1 MMHSGITCFEA
12 KERELVM
19 KKKVYLMTAISAVA
33 IALTACGGNSGSS
46 KSGSAGT
53 GSASGSA
60 VNTASTV
67 DNSAV
72 IEFNP
77 SDYIEK
83 LANYKGVEYT
93 KVDTVVTDAEV
104 EEKVKEFLKN
114 YPEKITDREIK
125 KGDTVNID
133 YEGKKDGVAF
143 DGGTAAGFD
152 LNIGSGNFIPGFED
166 GLIGKKPG
174 ETVDL
179 NLTFPADYHSEELK
193 GAKVVFTVKI
203 NYIIGEAPKKLTD
216 ELVKENTEFATSA
229 DYEADV
235 RKKLEESKQDA
246 AKESIQREVIDK
258 VVTESAVKSVPK
270 AVEDKYHQQIMN
282 YWNNLAAQY
291 GLELKDIVT
300 NQFKLTEEEFEK
312 EVKAQAESSAK
323 QLVVVRAIAEAEKL
337 EVSDSE
343 YQDALNSYYEKSG
356 AKGSI
361 DLANYENQVGKGN
374 IMDLILLDKVGA
386 YIVKN
391 GKEVE
396 AKAKTE
402 TKTK

>member
-1 MMHSGITCFEA
+1 
-12 KERELVM
+12 M
-19 KKKVYLMTAISAVA
+19 KKRVYLMTAISAVA
-33 IALTACGGNSGSS
+33 IALTACGGNSGSI
-46 KSGSAGT
+46 KSGST

-60 VNTASTV
+60 VSSGSAATGSAV
-67 DNSAV
+67 DNGAV

-104 EEKVKEFLKN
+104 EERINEFLRS

-143 DGGTAAGFD
+143 DGGTAKGTD
-152 LNIGSGNFIPGFED
+152 LNIGSGSFIPGFED

-179 NLTFPADYHSEELK
+179 NLTFPKDYHSEELK

-203 NYIIGEAPKKLTD
+203 NYIVGNAPKKLTD

-229 DYEADV
+229 DYEEDV

-246 AKESIQREVIDK
+246 AKESVQREVIDK

-323 QLVVVRAIAEAEKL
+323 QLVVVKAIAEAEKI

-343 YQDALNSYYEKSG
+343 YQDALNSYYERSG

-361 DLANYENQVGKGN
+361 DLATYESQVGKGN
-374 IMDLILLDKVGA
+374 IMDLIILDKVGA
-386 YIVKN
+386 FIVKN

-396 AKAKTE
+396 AKAE

>member
-1 MMHSGITCFEA
+1 
-12 KERELVM
+12 
-19 KKKVYLMTAISAVA
+19 MTAISAVA
-33 IALTACGGNSGSS
+33 IALTACGGNSGDS
-46 KSGSAGT
+46 KSSTSAT
-53 GSASGSA
+53 GSATGSA
-60 VNTASTV
+60 VSS
-67 DNSAV
+67 NSA
-72 IEFNP
+72 IDEAAALEFNP

-83 LANYKGVEYT
+83 LANYKGIEYT

-104 EEKVKEFLKN
+104 KERIDEFLKR
-114 YPEKITDREIK
+114 YPAKVTDREIK

-143 DGGTAAGFD
+143 EGGTAAGVD
-152 LNIGSGNFIPGFED
+152 LNIGLGRFIPGFED

-179 NLTFPADYHSEELK
+179 NLSFPEDYHNEELK

-203 NYIIGEAPKKLTD
+203 NYIVGEASKKLTD

-235 RKKLEESKQDA
+235 RNKLEESKKDA
-246 AKESIQREVIDK
+246 AKESTQSEVIEK
-258 VVTESAVKSVPK
+258 VVTESAVKALPEG
-270 AVEDKYHQQIMN
+270 AEDKYYQQIMN

-291 GLELKDIVT
+291 GIELKDIIT

-312 EVKAQAESSAK
+312 EVRSQAANSAK

-337 EVSDSE
+337 EVSDEE
-343 YQDALNSYYEKSG
+343 YQTALNTYYERSG
-356 AKGSI
+356 AKGNI
-361 DLANYENQVGKGN
+361 DVATYESRIGKGN
-374 IMDLILLDKVGA
+374 LMDLIILDKVGA
-386 YIVKN
+386 FIVEN

-396 AKAKTE
+396 AKAE

>member
-1 MMHSGITCFEA
+1 
-12 KERELVM
+12 M
-19 KKKVYLMTAISAVA
+19 KKRVYLMTAISAVA

-46 KSGSAGT
+46 KSGST

-60 VNTASTV
+60 VSSGSAATGSAV
-67 DNSAV
+67 DNGAV

-143 DGGTAAGFD
+143 DGGTAKGTD
-152 LNIGSGNFIPGFED
+152 LNIGSGSFIPGFED

-179 NLTFPADYHSEELK
+179 NLTFPKDYHSEELK

-203 NYIIGEAPKKLTD
+203 NYIVGKAPKKLTD

-229 DYEADV
+229 DYEEDV
-235 RKKLEESKQDA
+235 RKKLEESKKDA
-246 AKESIQREVIDK
+246 AKESIQREVIEK

-270 AVEDKYHQQIMN
+270 EAEDRYYTQIMN

-291 GLELKDIVT
+291 GLKLEDIVK
-300 NQFKLTEEEFEK
+300 NQFKLTEEEFDK
-312 EVKAQAESSAK
+312 EVKAQATNSAK

-337 EVSDSE
+337 EVSDDE
-343 YQDALNSYYEKSG
+343 YKTALNTYYENSG

-361 DLANYENQVGKGN
+361 DVAAYESQIGKGN
-374 IMDLILLDKVGA
+374 LMDLILLDKVGA

-391 GKEVE
+391 GKEV
-396 AKAKTE
+396 AAKTE

>member
-1 MMHSGITCFEA
+1 
-12 KERELVM
+12 
-19 KKKVYLMTAISAVA
+19 MTAISAVA

-104 EEKVKEFLKN
+104 KERIDEFLKR
-114 YPEKITDREIK
+114 YPAKVTDREIK

-143 DGGTAAGFD
+143 EGGTAAGFD

-246 AKESIQREVIDK
+246 AKESVQREVIDK
-258 VVTESAVKSVPK
+258 VVTESAVKAVPK

-312 EVKAQAESSAK
+312 EVKSQAESSAK
-323 QLVVVRAIAEAEKL
+323 QLVVVKAIAEAEKL
-337 EVSDSE
+337 DVSDSE
-343 YQDALNSYYEKSG
+343 YQDALNSYYERSG

-361 DLANYENQVGKGN
+361 DLATYESQVGKGN
-374 IMDLILLDKVGA
+374 IMDLIILDKVGA
-386 YIVKN
+386 FIVEN

-396 AKAKTE
+396 AKAE

>member
-1 MMHSGITCFEA
+1 
-12 KERELVM
+12 M
-19 KKKVYLMTAISAVA
+19 KKRVYLMTAISAVA

-46 KSGSAGT
+46 KSGST

-60 VNTASTV
+60 VSSGSAATGSAV
-67 DNSAV
+67 DNGAV

-143 DGGTAAGFD
+143 DGGTAKGTD
-152 LNIGSGNFIPGFED
+152 LNIGSGSFIPGFED

-179 NLTFPADYHSEELK
+179 NLTFPKDYHSEELK

-203 NYIIGEAPKKLTD
+203 NYIVGNAPKKLND

-229 DYEADV
+229 DYEEDV
-235 RKKLEESKQDA
+235 RKKLEESKKDA
-246 AKESIQREVIDK
+246 AKESIQREVIEK

-270 AVEDKYHQQIMN
+270 EAEDRYYTQIMN

-291 GLELKDIVT
+291 GLKLEDIVK
-300 NQFKLTEEEFEK
+300 NQFKLTEEEFDK
-312 EVKAQAESSAK
+312 EVKAQATNSAK

-337 EVSDSE
+337 EVSDDE
-343 YQDALNSYYEKSG
+343 YKTALNTYYENSG

-361 DLANYENQVGKGN
+361 DVAAYESQVGKGN
-374 IMDLILLDKVGA
+374 LMDLILLDKVGA

-391 GKEVE
+391 GKEV
-396 AKAKTE
+396 AAKTE

>member
-1 MMHSGITCFEA
+1 
-12 KERELVM
+12 M
-19 KKKVYLMTAISAVA
+19 KKRVYLMTAISAVA
-33 IALTACGGNSGSS
+33 IALTACGGNSSS
-46 KSGSAGT
+46 NKSGST

-60 VNTASTV
+60 VSSGSAATG
-67 DNSAV
+67 SAV
-72 IEFNP
+72 
-77 SDYIEK
+77 DKGDVIEK

-143 DGGTAAGFD
+143 DGGTAKGTD
-152 LNIGSGNFIPGFED
+152 LNIGSGSFIPGFED

-179 NLTFPADYHSEELK
+179 NLTFPKDYHSEELK

-203 NYIIGEAPKKLTD
+203 NYIVGKAPKKLTD

-229 DYEADV
+229 DYEEDV
-235 RKKLEESKQDA
+235 RKKLEESKKDA
-246 AKESIQREVIDK
+246 AKESIQREVIEK

-270 AVEDKYHQQIMN
+270 EAEDRYYTQIMN

-291 GLELKDIVT
+291 GLKLEDIVK
-300 NQFKLTEEEFEK
+300 NQFKLTEEEFDK
-312 EVKAQAESSAK
+312 EVKAQATNSAK

-337 EVSDSE
+337 EVTDDE
-343 YQDALNSYYEKSG
+343 YKTALNTYYENSG

-361 DLANYENQVGKGN
+361 DIAAYESQVGKGN
-374 IMDLILLDKVGA
+374 LMDLILLDKVGA

-391 GKEVE
+391 GKEV
-396 AKAKTE
+396 AAKTE

>member
-1 MMHSGITCFEA
+1 
-12 KERELVM
+12 M
-19 KKKVYLMTAISAVA
+19 KKRVYLMTAISAVA

-46 KSGSAGT
+46 KSGST

-60 VNTASTV
+60 VSSGSAATGSAV
-67 DNSAV
+67 DNGAV

-246 AKESIQREVIDK
+246 AKESVQREVIDK
-258 VVTESAVKSVPK
+258 VVTESAVKAVPK

-312 EVKAQAESSAK
+312 EVKSQAESSAK
-323 QLVVVRAIAEAEKL
+323 QLVVVKAIAEAEKL
-337 EVSDSE
+337 DVSDSE
-343 YQDALNSYYEKSG
+343 YQDALNSYYERSG

-361 DLANYENQVGKGN
+361 DLATYESQVGKGN
-374 IMDLILLDKVGA
+374 IMDLIILDKVGA
-386 YIVKN
+386 FIVEN

-396 AKAKTE
+396 AKAE

>member
-1 MMHSGITCFEA
+1 
-12 KERELVM
+12 M
-19 KKKVYLMTAISAVA
+19 KKRVYLMTAISAVA
-33 IALTACGGNSGSS
+33 IALTACGGNSGSN
-46 KSGSAGT
+46 KSGST

-60 VNTASTV
+60 VSSGSTATGTAV
-67 DNSAV
+67 DNGAV

-143 DGGTAAGFD
+143 DGGTAKGTD
-152 LNIGSGNFIPGFED
+152 LNIGSGSFIPGFED

-179 NLTFPADYHSEELK
+179 NLTFPKDYHSEELK

-203 NYIIGEAPKKLTD
+203 NYIVGNAPKKLTD

-229 DYEADV
+229 DYEEDV
-235 RKKLEESKQDA
+235 RKKLEESKKDA
-246 AKESIQREVIDK
+246 AKES
-258 VVTESAVKSVPK
+258 
-270 AVEDKYHQQIMN
+270 
-282 YWNNLAAQY
+282 NLAAQY
-291 GLELKDIVT
+291 GLKLEDIVK
-300 NQFKLTEEEFEK
+300 NQFKLTEEEFDK
-312 EVKAQAESSAK
+312 EVKAQATNSAK

-337 EVSDSE
+337 EVSDDE
-343 YQDALNSYYEKSG
+343 YKTALNTYYENSG

-361 DLANYENQVGKGN
+361 DVAAYESQVGKGN
-374 IMDLILLDKVGA
+374 LMDLILLDKVGA

-391 GKEVE
+391 GKEV
-396 AKAKTE
+396 AAKTE

>member
-1 MMHSGITCFEA
+1 MMHSGITCFGV

-19 KKKVYLMTAISAVA
+19 KKRVYLMTAISAVA

-229 DYEADV
+229 DYETDI

-246 AKESIQREVIDK
+246 AKESVQREVIDK

-270 AVEDKYHQQIMN
+270 EVEDKYHQQIMN

-312 EVKAQAESSAK
+312 EVKSQAESSAK
-323 QLVVVRAIAEAEKL
+323 QLVVVKAIAEAEKL

-343 YQDALNSYYEKSG
+343 YQDALNSYYERSG

-361 DLANYENQVGKGN
+361 DLATYESQVGKGN
-374 IMDLILLDKVGA
+374 IMDLIILDKVGA
-386 YIVKN
+386 YIVEN

-396 AKAKTE
+396 AKAE

>member
-1 MMHSGITCFEA
+1 
-12 KERELVM
+12 M
-19 KKKVYLMTAISAVA
+19 KKRVYLMTAISAVA

-46 KSGSAGT
+46 KSGSAG
-53 GSASGSA
+53 SASGSA
-60 VNTASTV
+60 VGSGSAATGSAV
-67 DNSAV
+67 DNGAV

-143 DGGTAAGFD
+143 DGGTAKGTD
-152 LNIGSGNFIPGFED
+152 LNIGSGSFIPGFED

-179 NLTFPADYHSEELK
+179 NLTFPKDYHSEELK

-203 NYIIGEAPKKLTD
+203 NYIVGNAPKKLTD

-229 DYEADV
+229 DYEEDV
-235 RKKLEESKQDA
+235 RKKLEESKKDA
-246 AKESIQREVIDK
+246 AKESIQREVIEK

-323 QLVVVRAIAEAEKL
+323 QLVVVKAIAEAEKL

-343 YQDALNSYYEKSG
+343 YQDALNSYYERSG

-361 DLANYENQVGKGN
+361 DLATYESQVGKGN
-374 IMDLILLDKVGA
+374 IMDLIILDKVGA
-386 YIVKN
+386 FIVEN

-396 AKAKTE
+396 AKAE
-402 TKTK
+402 TKSK

>member
-1 MMHSGITCFEA
+1 
-12 KERELVM
+12 M
-19 KKKVYLMTAISAVA
+19 KKRVYLMTAISAVA

-46 KSGSAGT
+46 KSGSAG
-53 GSASGSA
+53 SASGSA
-60 VNTASTV
+60 VGSGSAATGSAV
-67 DNSAV
+67 DNGAV

-143 DGGTAAGFD
+143 DGGTAKGTD
-152 LNIGSGNFIPGFED
+152 LNIGSGGFIPGFED

-179 NLTFPADYHSEELK
+179 NLTFPADYHREELK

-203 NYIIGEAPKKLTD
+203 NYIVGNAPKKLTD

-229 DYEADV
+229 DYEEDV
-235 RKKLEESKQDA
+235 RKKLEESKKDA
-246 AKESIQREVIDK
+246 AKESIQREVIEK

-323 QLVVVRAIAEAEKL
+323 QLVVVKAIAEAEKL

-343 YQDALNSYYEKSG
+343 YQDALNSYYERSG

-361 DLANYENQVGKGN
+361 DLATYESQVGKGN
-374 IMDLILLDKVGA
+374 IMDLIILDKVGA
-386 YIVKN
+386 FIVEN

-396 AKAKTE
+396 AKAE
-402 TKTK
+402 TKSK